1 MAQWIKKGDKVLV
14 ISGNDAGR
22 TGSVLRR
29 KGERVVVQ
37 GINIRKKHVK
47 RQAKVQTPSII
58 EIEMPIHVSNLCLC
72 DEDGKAIYVKV
83 KQTKKE
89 KELVYLQG
97 AKGEAKEVSFRTLRK
112 S

>member
-14 ISGNDAGR
+14 TTGNDSGR
-22 TGSVLRR
+22 TGNVLRR
-29 KGERVVVQ
+29 KGERIVVQ

-58 EIEMPIHVSNLCLC
+58 EIEMPIHVSNVRLC
-72 DEDGKAIYVKV
+72 DEDGKAIFLKV

-89 KELVYLQG
+89 KELVYQQG
-97 AKGEAKEVSFRTLRK
+97 DKEVSFRTLRK

>member
-14 ISGNDAGR
+14 VTGNHKGRSGA
-22 TGSVLRR
+22 VLRR
-29 KGERVVVQ
+29 KDDKVVVQ

-58 EIEMPIHVSNLCLC
+58 EVEMPIHVSNVCLC
-72 DEDGKAIYVKV
+72 DEDGKAICLKV

-89 KELVYLQG
+89 KELVYL
-97 AKGEAKEVSFRTLRK
+97 KGEKEISFRTIRK

>member
-14 ISGNDAGR
+14 MTGNDSGR
-22 TGSVLRR
+22 TGAVLRR
-29 KGERVVVQ
+29 KGDKVVVQ
-37 GINIRKKHVK
+37 GINIHKKHVK

-58 EIEMPIHVSNLCLC
+58 EIEMPIHVSNVSLC
-72 DEDGKAIYVKV
+72 DEDGKAINLKV

-89 KELVYLQG
+89 KELVYLNG
-97 AKGEAKEVSFRTLRK
+97 DKEVSYRTLRK

>member
-1 MAQWIKKGDKVLV
+1 MAQWIKKGDKVL
-14 ISGNDAGR
+14 IMTGNDSGR

-29 KGERVVVQ
+29 KGDRVVVQ

-58 EIEMPIHVSNLCLC
+58 EIEMPVHVSNVCLC
-72 DEDGKAIYVKV
+72 DEDGKPICLKV

-89 KELVYLQG
+89 KELVY
-97 AKGEAKEVSFRTLRK
+97 AKEGKEVSYRTIRK